1 MTQPLQLFAVEPT
14 VKLTDRQTVA
24 LDAIAAAGYDGLHTD
39 EIGAHVHA
47 WQGKHSAGERCEWDG
62 SLGRELGTAL
72 RAKGLVQQRRRKQ
85 PGGDLVLVWTVA
97 GKLVAP
103 SVERADQ
110 WPVGY

>member
-1 MTQPLQLFAVEPT
+1 MTADRLFQIEPT
-14 VKLTDRQTVA
+14 PQLTARQQHA
-24 LDAIAAAGYDGLHTD
+24 LDAITAAGWDGLHTD

-47 WQGKHSAGERCEWDG
+47 WQGKHPAGERCEWDG
-62 SLGRELGTAL
+62 SVGREMGNAL

-97 GKLVAP
+97 GKLVRP
-103 SVERADQ
+103 QVERADQ